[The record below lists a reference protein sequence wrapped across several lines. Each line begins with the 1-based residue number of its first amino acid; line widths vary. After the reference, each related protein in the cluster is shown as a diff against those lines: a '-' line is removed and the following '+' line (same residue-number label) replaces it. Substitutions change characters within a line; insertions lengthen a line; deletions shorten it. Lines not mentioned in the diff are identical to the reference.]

1 MYLKTLND
9 VRVECLYSEGAFFAV
24 KEVSLL
30 DQGSNAQQ
38 SILALEQ
45 VFFAAVLHLLQLIF
59 IVNTTVLMLYCCLY
73 YIVPL

>member
-45 VFFAAVLHLLQLIF
+45 VFLLRFF
-59 IVNTTVLMLYCCLY
+59 ICYS
-73 YIVPL
+73 